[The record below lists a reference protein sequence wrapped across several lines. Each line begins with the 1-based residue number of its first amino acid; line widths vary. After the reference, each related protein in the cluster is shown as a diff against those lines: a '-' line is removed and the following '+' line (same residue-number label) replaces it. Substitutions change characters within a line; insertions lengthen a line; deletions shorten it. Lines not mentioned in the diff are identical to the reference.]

1 MMWELLFLKGL
12 FLLMFNQKFS
22 VFRILLFFTFSL
34 FVFYFAAHAQ
44 ANSLLTMKVPDVK
57 VTQIEFVRLV
67 EKDLFLNV
75 TFKVNNTND
84 SHINIK
90 AIRYE
95 MFILGRLVAEDY
107 RDQNITL
114 NANAI
119 STVVLPVTLD
129 ILRLFEVMPEALILN
144 QLDYLLT
151 GAVVVEDL
159 IIHIPFET
167 KGVLPL
173 FPQ

>member
-1 MMWELLFLKGL
+1 
-12 FLLMFNQKFS
+12 MFNPKFS
-22 VFRILLFFTFSL
+22 VFRRVTFFTFSL
-34 FVFYFAAHAQ
+34 FVFYFTAHSQ
-44 ANSLLTMKVPDVK
+44 ANSLLTMKAPEVN
-57 VTQIEFVRLV
+57 VTQIELIRLV
-67 EKDLFLNV
+67 EKNLFLNV
-75 TFKVNNTND
+75 TFKVNNTNK
-84 SHINIK
+84 SQINIE

-95 MFILGRLVAEDY
+95 MLILGHLVAEDY
-107 RDQNITL
+107 RDQNIIL
-114 NANAI
+114 NANTI

-129 ILRLFEVMPEALILN
+129 IVRLFSVMPEALILN

-159 IIHIPFET
+159 IIHIPFER